1 MNYKFLRSILVVPVN
16 VPKFVERASSRNAD
30 AIVLDLEDSVPLDQ
44 KLVARRMLEDAM
56 AISGRGAATLM
67 VRVNNE
73 PELLEADIETAVS
86 HRLDALF
93 IPKVESPE
101 QLVKIDHLTTEIEAS
116 KGLEIRKIKFSLH
129 IESPLG
135 LLNMVE
141 IAQSTARIESM
152 SIGVDD
158 YCAAMGVSLTPDAS
172 VLFGPMS
179 QLVITAKAFGIIPI
193 GVMGSVAEFRDLKI
207 FEESAQKARNLGS
220 EGSICVH
227 PDQVSVLNRVFSP
240 SEESALHSKRIIAA
254 FEEAV
259 KRGRASTS
267 LDGRMV
273 DTPIYK
279 QALAAIEKFEAI
291 EKFDDRKREQAI
303 I

>member
-1 MNYKFLRSILVVPVN
+1 
-16 VPKFVERASSRNAD
+16 
-30 AIVLDLEDSVPLDQ
+30 
-44 KLVARRMLEDAM
+44 
-56 AISGRGAATLM
+56 M

-86 HRLDALF
+86 QRLDALF

-101 QLVKIDHLTTEIEAS
+101 QLVKIDHLTTEIEAA
-116 KGLEIRKIKFSLH
+116 KGLEIRKIRFSLH

-141 IAQSTARIESM
+141 IARSTARIESM

-193 GVMGSVAEFRDLKI
+193 GVVGSVAEFRDLKI
-207 FEESAQKARNLGS
+207 FEEAAQKHGTW
-220 EGSICVH
+220 G
-227 PDQVSVLNRVFSP
+227 PKGQYVFT
-240 SEESALHSKRIIAA
+240 LIR
-254 FEEAV
+254 
-259 KRGRASTS
+259 
-267 LDGRMV
+267 
-273 DTPIYK
+273 
-279 QALAAIEKFEAI
+279 
-291 EKFDDRKREQAI
+291 
-303 I
+303 

>member
-44 KLVARRMLEDAM
+44 KIVARGMLEDAM
-56 AISGRGAATLM
+56 AMCGRGAATLM

-101 QLVKIDHLTTEIEAS
+101 QLVKIDHLTTEIEAA
-116 KGLEIRKIKFSLH
+116 KGLEIRKIRFSLH

-141 IAQSTARIESM
+141 IARSTARIESM

-207 FEESAQKARNLGS
+207 FEEAAQKARNLGS

-227 PDQVSVLNRVFSP
+227 PDQVTVLNRVFSP

-279 QALAAIEKFEAI
+279 QALAAIERFEAI